1 MTASEID
8 RSERLHGLDALRAAA
23 LLLGVVLHATLSFFP
38 TPIWIVADDQRSVWA
53 SGLFFAIHLFRMGTF
68 FLIAGL
74 FAHGL
79 LNRRGVVGFAIDRLP
94 RAL

>member
-38 TPIWIVADDQRSVWA
+38 TPI
-53 SGLFFAIHLFRMGTF
+53 
-68 FLIAGL
+68 
-74 FAHGL
+74 
-79 LNRRGVVGFAIDRLP
+79 
-94 RAL
+94 